1 MNLSAITFFEENSKH
16 ISMNSRIEVAK
27 LEPEP
32 TFEMTI
38 NVIKANNLKVSPPLT
53 RMYQIPL

>member
-1 MNLSAITFFEENSKH
+1 MNLSAITLFDENSKH
-16 ISMNSRIEVAK
+16 ISMNIRIEVAK

-38 NVIKANNLKVSPPLT
+38 NDIKANNLKVSPPLT
-53 RMYQIPL
+53 